1 MHYDLTTSFVGIFS
15 LMLFVLAYIAIA
27 MEEHMG
33 VNKSKPALF
42 VGTFLFF
49 VIGIYFLITT
59 GEVPHTLEATV
70 EHVILEISEIFFFLY
85 VAMTYIEALLERGVF
100 DVMKAKLV
108 KKELS
113 YKKLLWVSGFLTFFI
128 SAVADNLTT
137 ALVFA
142 TLLITIEKDNK
153 AFLVPAA
160 INVVVAS
167 NAGGAWSPFGDITT
181 LMIWNAGKAPFFD
194 FFYLFPAAFIG
205 WVITCYLLSLYVP
218 KGLIQPNGDEESIA
232 MKPGAQGVVILGF
245 ATIAISVFAHQ
256 VLHLPAIF
264 GMMFGL
270 SLLMIYSYRLK
281 RRKNVDISIFKSISK
296 IENDTLLFFFGLMSA
311 VGALAYLGYLAI
323 VADIY
328 KDFSPTVVN
337 IAVGF
342 LSAIIDN
349 VPLTYAILKA
359 NPSITMDQWLL
370 VALTA
375 GCGGS
380 MIAFG
385 SAAGVG
391 VMGKMRG
398 IYTFGSHMKY
408 AWTVV
413 VGFLA
418 SVGIWYLQF
427 EIMGL
432 Y

>member
-1 MHYDLTTSFVGIFS
+1 MQPDLTNSFIGYFS
-15 LMLFVLAYIAIA
+15 LFLFVLSYIAIA
-27 MEEHMG
+27 LEDKIG

-49 VIGIYFLITT
+49 IIGIYFLAHD
-59 GEVPHTLEATV
+59 GHVPANLQTSV

-100 DVMKAKLV
+100 DVMKSRLM
-108 KKELS
+108 KKQMS
-113 YKKLLWVSGFLTFFI
+113 YKKLLWTTGILTFFI

-160 INVVVAS
+160 VNVVVAS

-194 FFYLFPAAFIG
+194 FFYLFPASFIG
-205 WVITCYLLSLYVP
+205 WAVTCYLLSLFVP
-218 KGLIQPNGDEESIA
+218 KTSVGVNDIKEDIG
-232 MKPGAQGVVILGF
+232 MKPGAAGIVWLGF
-245 ATIAISVFAHQ
+245 LTIGMSVFAHQ
-256 VLHLPAIF
+256 ALHLPAIV

-270 SLLMIYSYRLK
+270 SLLMAYSYNLK
-281 RRKNVDISIFKSISK
+281 RKKNVDIGVFKSISK
-296 IENDTLLFFFGLMSA
+296 IENDTLLFFFGLMFA
-311 VGALAYLGYLAI
+311 VGALTYLGYLAL
-323 VADIY
+323 VADVY
-328 KDFSPTVVN
+328 KAVNPTLVN
-337 IAVGF
+337 IGVGF

-349 VPLTYAILKA
+349 VPLTYAILKS
-359 NPSITMDQWLL
+359 NPAISVDQWLL
-370 VALTA
+370 VALAA

-398 IYTFGSHMKY
+398 VYTFASHMKY
-408 AWTVV
+408 AWTVA
-413 VGFLA
+413 VGFLV
-418 SVGIWYLQF
+418 SVAVWYVQF
-427 EIMGL
+427 EILGI

>member
-1 MHYDLTTSFVGIFS
+1 MEHNLTTSFIGIFS
-15 LMLFVLAYIAIA
+15 LALFFLAYIAIA
-27 MEEHMG
+27 MEDKIG

-49 VIGIYFLITT
+49 LIGIYFVAAN
-59 GEVPHTLEATV
+59 GEVPHSLETTV
-70 EHVILEISEIFFFLY
+70 EHVILEISGIFFFLY
-85 VAMTYIEALLERGVF
+85 VAMTYIEALIERGVF
-100 DVMKAKLV
+100 DVLKSKMT
-108 KKELS
+108 KKELT
-113 YKKLLWVSGFLTFFI
+113 YKKLLWLSGIMTFFI

-142 TLLITIEKDNK
+142 TLLITIEREDKS
-153 AFLVPAA
+153 FLVPAA
-160 INVVVAS
+160 INIVVAS

-194 FFYLFPAAFIG
+194 FFHLFPASFIG
-205 WVITCYLLSLYVP
+205 WGVTCYLLSLFLP
-218 KGLIQPNGDEESIA
+218 KGAIKVQASDEIQ
-232 MKPGAQGVVILGF
+232 MKEGAQGIVWLGF
-245 ATIAISVFAHQ
+245 LTIGLSVFAHQ
-256 VLHLPAIF
+256 VLHLPAII

-270 SLLMIYSYRLK
+270 SLLMAYGYGLK
-281 RRKNVDISIFKSISK
+281 KRKNVDIGVFSSISK

-311 VGALAYLGYLAI
+311 VGALTYLGYLSL
-323 VADIY
+323 VAGVYDSINP
-328 KDFSPTVVN
+328 SVVN

-342 LSAIIDN
+342 LSAIVDN
-349 VPLTYAILKA
+349 VPLTYALLKA
-359 NPSITMDQWLL
+359 NPPIGADQWLL

-398 IYTFGSHMKY
+398 IYTFGSHIKY

-413 VGFLA
+413 VGFLV
-418 SVGIWYLQF
+418 SVAVWYVQF
-427 EIMGL
+427 EILDL

>member
-1 MHYDLTTSFVGIFS
+1 MQELTTSLVGIFC
-15 LMLFVLAYIAIA
+15 LALFLLSYVAIA
-27 MEEHMG
+27 LEDKIG

-42 VGTFLFF
+42 VGTFMFF
-49 VIGIYFLITT
+49 VLGVYFLSQ
-59 GEVPHTLEATV
+59 GSVPHSLESMV
-70 EHVILEISEIFFFLY
+70 EHVIVEIAGIFFFLY
-85 VAMTYIEALLERGVF
+85 AAMTYIEALIERGVF
-100 DVMKAKLV
+100 DALKAKLL

-113 YKKLLWVSGFLTFFI
+113 YKKLLWVTGFLTFFI
-128 SAVADNLTT
+128 SAVADNLTA

-142 TLLITIEKDNK
+142 TLLITIERENK
-153 AFLVPAA
+153 NFLVPGA

-194 FFYLFPAAFIG
+194 FFYLFPASFAG
-205 WVITCYLLSLYVP
+205 WVLTCFLLSLYVP
-218 KGLIQPNGDEESIA
+218 KGSVEHATQQNTSYL
-232 MKPGAQGVVILGF
+232 KPGATGIVWLGF
-245 ATIAISVFAHQ
+245 FTIAVSVFAHQ
-256 VLHLPAIF
+256 ALHLPAII

-270 SLLMIYSYRLK
+270 SLLMIYSYNLK
-281 RRKNVDISIFKSISK
+281 RKNNVDIEVFKSISR
-296 IENDTLLFFFGLMSA
+296 IENDTLLFFFGLMLA
-311 VGALAYLGYLAI
+311 VGALTYIGYLAL

-328 KDFSPTVVN
+328 KVVDPVIVN

-342 LSAIIDN
+342 LSAVVDN

-359 NPSITMDQWLL
+359 NPSIDITQWLL

-398 IYTFGSHMKY
+398 IYTFGSHMRY
-408 AWTVV
+408 AWIVV
-413 VGFLA
+413 VGFLT
-418 SVGIWYLQF
+418 SVAVWFVQF
-427 EIMGL
+427 EVIGI

>member
-1 MHYDLTTSFVGIFS
+1 MQPDLTSSFIGYFS
-15 LMLFVLAYIAIA
+15 LILFVLAYVAIA
-27 MEEHMG
+27 MEDKTG
-33 VNKSKPALF
+33 INKSKPALF

-49 VIGIYFLITT
+49 VIGVYFLARD
-59 GEVPHTLEATV
+59 GAVPHSMKESV
-70 EHVILEISEIFFFLY
+70 EHIILEISSIFFFLY

-100 DVMKAKLV
+100 DVMKTRLMQKQ
-108 KKELS
+108 LS
-113 YKKLLWVSGFLTFFI
+113 YKKLLWVTGFLTFFI
-128 SAVADNLTT
+128 SAIADNLTT

-142 TLLITIEKDNK
+142 TLLVTIEKTNK

-194 FFYLFPAAFIG
+194 FFYLFPASFIG
-205 WVITCYLLSLYVP
+205 WVVTCYLLSLFVP
-218 KGLIQPNGDEESIA
+218 DSAPAVSNEEESVMKDGA
-232 MKPGAQGVVILGF
+232 MGIVWLGLS
-245 ATIAISVFAHQ
+245 TIAISVFAHQ
-256 VLHLPAIF
+256 ALHLPAIM

-270 SLLMIYSYRLK
+270 SLLMVYSYNLK
-281 RRKNVDISIFKSISK
+281 RRKNVDIGLFKSISK
-296 IENDTLLFFFGLMSA
+296 VENDTLLFFFGLMLA
-311 VGALAYLGYLAI
+311 VGALSYIGYLAL

-328 KDFSPTVVN
+328 KSINPTLVN
-337 IAVGF
+337 IGIGF
-342 LSAIIDN
+342 LSAIVDN
-349 VPLTYAILKA
+349 VPLTYAVLKA
-359 NPSITMDQWLL
+359 NPAISTDQWLL
-370 VALTA
+370 VALAA

-413 VGFLA
+413 VGFLV
-418 SVGIWYLQF
+418 SVGVWYLQF
-427 EIMGL
+427 EVLKIF
-432 Y
+432 

>member
-1 MHYDLTTSFVGIFS
+1 MHHDLTSSFIGIFS
-15 LMLFVLAYIAIA
+15 LLLFAISYIAIA
-27 MEEHMG
+27 MEEKIG

-49 VIGIYFLITT
+49 IIGIYFLVHE
-59 GEVPHTLEATV
+59 GKVPQSLEDTV
-70 EHVILEISEIFFFLY
+70 EHVILEISSIFFFLY
-85 VAMTYIEALLERGVF
+85 VAMTYIEALVERGVF
-100 DVMKAKLV
+100 DVLKARLT
-108 KKELS
+108 KKELT
-113 YKKLLWVSGFLTFFI
+113 YKKLLWLSGILTFFI

-142 TLLITIEKDNK
+142 TLLITIERENK

-194 FFYLFPAAFIG
+194 FFYLFPASFIG
-205 WVITCYLLSLYVP
+205 WAVTCYLLSILLPSGTVRAAD
-218 KGLIQPNGDEESIA
+218 GDEVR
-232 MKPGAQGVVILGF
+232 MKDGAVGVVWLGF
-245 ATIAISVFAHQ
+245 LTIALSVFAHQ
-256 VLHLPAIF
+256 VLHLPAIM

-270 SLLMIYSYRLK
+270 SLLMMYSYNLK
-281 RRKNVDISIFKSISK
+281 RKRNVDISIFSSISK
-296 IENDTLLFFFGLMSA
+296 IENDTLLFFFGLMAA
-311 VGALAYLGYLAI
+311 VGVLTYIGYLSL
-323 VADIY
+323 VAGIY
-328 KDFSPTVVN
+328 DSISPTVVN

-342 LSAIIDN
+342 LSAVVDN
-349 VPLTYAILKA
+349 VPLTYALLKA
-359 NPSITMDQWLL
+359 NPTIGVDQWLL
-370 VALTA
+370 IALTA

-398 IYTFGSHMKY
+398 IYTFGSHMRY

-413 VGFLA
+413 MGFLV
-418 SVGIWYLQF
+418 SVAVWYVQF
-427 EIMGL
+427 EILAL

>member
-1 MHYDLTTSFVGIFS
+1 MQPDLTNSFIGYFS
-15 LMLFVLAYIAIA
+15 LLLFALSYIAIA
-27 MEEHMG
+27 LEDKIG

-49 VIGIYFLITT
+49 IIGIYFLAHD
-59 GEVPHTLEATV
+59 GHVPANLQTSV

-100 DVMKAKLV
+100 DVMKSRLMQKQLT
-108 KKELS
+108 
-113 YKKLLWVSGFLTFFI
+113 YKKLLWTTGILTFFI
-128 SAVADNLTT
+128 SAIADNLTT

-142 TLLITIEKDNK
+142 TLLITIEKENK

-194 FFYLFPAAFIG
+194 FFYLFPASFIG
-205 WVITCYLLSLYVP
+205 WLVTCYLLSLFVP
-218 KGLIQPNGDEESIA
+218 SSTPDASDEKESVMKEGA
-232 MKPGAQGVVILGF
+232 MGIVWLGF
-245 ATIAISVFAHQ
+245 LTIAISVFAHQ
-256 VLHLPAIF
+256 ALHLPAIV

-270 SLLMIYSYRLK
+270 SLLMAYSYNLK
-281 RRKNVDISIFKSISK
+281 RKKNVDIGVFKSISK
-296 IENDTLLFFFGLMSA
+296 VENDTLLFFFGLMFA
-311 VGALAYLGYLAI
+311 VGALSYIGYLAL
-323 VADIY
+323 VADVY
-328 KDFSPTVVN
+328 KTVNPTLVN
-337 IAVGF
+337 IGIGF
-342 LSAIIDN
+342 LSAIVDN
-349 VPLTYAILKA
+349 VPLTYAVLKA
-359 NPSITMDQWLL
+359 NPAISVDQWLL
-370 VALTA
+370 VALAA

-398 IYTFGSHMKY
+398 VYTFASHMKY

-413 VGFLA
+413 VGFLV
-418 SVGIWYLQF
+418 SVGVWYVQF
-427 EIMGL
+427 EMLGF

>member
-1 MHYDLTTSFVGIFS
+1 MQSDLTSSFIGYFS
-15 LMLFVLAYIAIA
+15 LALFVLAYVAIA
-27 MEEHMG
+27 MEERVG
-33 VNKSKPALF
+33 INKSKPALF

-49 VIGIYFLITT
+49 VIGVYFLVRD
-59 GEVPHTLEATV
+59 GEVPHSMRESV
-70 EHVILEISEIFFFLY
+70 EHIILEISEIFFFLY
-85 VAMTYIEALLERGVF
+85 VAMTYIEALIERGVF
-100 DVMKAKLV
+100 DAIKTKLMKHGFT
-108 KKELS
+108 
-113 YKKLLWVSGFLTFFI
+113 YKKLLWVTGVLTFFI

-142 TLLITIEKDNK
+142 TLLVTIEKENK

-194 FFYLFPAAFIG
+194 FFYLFPASFVG
-205 WVITCYLLSLYVP
+205 WLVTCYLLSLFVP
-218 KGLIQPNGDEESIA
+218 DLTPAVRDDDKSVMKEGAMGIVWLGL
-232 MKPGAQGVVILGF
+232 L
-245 ATIAISVFAHQ
+245 TIAISVFAHQ
-256 VLHLPAIF
+256 ALHLPAIM

-270 SLLMIYSYRLK
+270 SLLMGYSHSLK
-281 RRKNVDISIFKSISK
+281 RRKNVDIGLFRSISK
-296 IENDTLLFFFGLMSA
+296 VENDTLLFFFGLMLA
-311 VGALAYLGYLAI
+311 VGALSYIGYLAL

-328 KDFSPTVVN
+328 KEMSPTLVN
-337 IAVGF
+337 IGIGF

-349 VPLTYAILKA
+349 VPLTYAVLKA
-359 NPSITMDQWLL
+359 NPAISVDQWLL

-398 IYTFGSHMKY
+398 IYTFEAHMKY
-408 AWTVV
+408 AWIVV
-413 VGFLA
+413 IGFLT

-427 EIMGL
+427 EILGI